1 MKFKS
6 GSISYFDK
14 DSITEDLPYKKIW
27 VKTDISPAAI
37 SRYHLKFNLIKD
49 YYVVDCSENKIK
61 IEKEI
66 LLNYEYL
73 IYQGS
78 TDNHKEFQHFG
89 ANTIYQSVYNK
100 LCFQKATLIKSYK
113 LYELFFFEFK
123 FCLFTLKLVIYF

>member
-100 LCFQKATLIKSYK
+100 LCF
-113 LYELFFFEFK
+113 
-123 FCLFTLKLVIYF
+123 